1 MRPEGGT
8 FVGGICW
15 NIERSMDCD
24 HQNDLENRHSVQC
37 GAAMRDRLATEQ
49 DILCRRTNMGSS
61 QGIIGS

>member
-24 HQNDLENRHSVQC
+24 LKMIWKT
-37 GAAMRDRLATEQ
+37 A
-49 DILCRRTNMGSS
+49 ILYNAVP
-61 QGIIGS
+61 Q